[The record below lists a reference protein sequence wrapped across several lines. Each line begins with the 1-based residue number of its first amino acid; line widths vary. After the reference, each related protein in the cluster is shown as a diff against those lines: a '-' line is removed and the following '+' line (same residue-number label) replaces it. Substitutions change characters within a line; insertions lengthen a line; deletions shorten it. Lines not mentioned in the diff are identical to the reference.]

1 MHNFCT
7 RYMIYNCWHDGSG
20 TMALLWP
27 PSGLLVKQLGLKSR
41 LLKPKET
48 MALSVKEHGFLSS
61 NIKLFLASNE
71 MGNWLKQ
78 TFPLMNLWLNNWV
91 FLDEKKILKK
101 FQSSSSKL
109 LPKLK
114 PTPVCLKFCCCCN
127 CSPVCS
133 RESTHLP
140 ALSWYCSWT
149 TPLQWRGKGKPMLWT
164 HGNGG
169 TWLPTA
175 HLCSCHGQEGSKE
188 QQGTSFLET

>member
-1 MHNFCT
+1 
-7 RYMIYNCWHDGSG
+7 
-20 TMALLWP
+20 
-27 PSGLLVKQLGLKSR
+27 
-41 LLKPKET
+41 
-48 MALSVKEHGFLSS
+48 
-61 NIKLFLASNE
+61 

-114 PTPVCLKFCCCCN
+114 PTPVCLKFCCCWN

-133 RESTHLP
+133 RERTHLP
-140 ALSWYCSWT
+140 APSWYCSWT

-164 HGNGG
+164 HGCSQ
-169 TWLPTA
+169 PTCA
-175 HLCSCHGQEGSKE
+175 AAMGRREARSSKGHHFWRHKCCMSFVFLTGNNVQNEHLCMLSSVLPLKNMSTPQHP
-188 QQGTSFLET
+188 